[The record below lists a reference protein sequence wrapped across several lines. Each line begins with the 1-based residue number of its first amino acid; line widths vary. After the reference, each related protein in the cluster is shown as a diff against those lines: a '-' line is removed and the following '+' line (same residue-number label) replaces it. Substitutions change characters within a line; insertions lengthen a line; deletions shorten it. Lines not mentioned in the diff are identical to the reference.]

1 MAEDIWGHLDLW
13 GVRGLERV
21 VWRRC
26 GGIWTLT
33 AAIKGAQRG
42 READWAGSIP
52 ADLCR
57 ITWTSMI
64 IELSNC
70 SLVATTVWICFCLSF
85 EPNFGTYSETSSIS
99 YDVAS

>member
-57 ITWTSMI
+57 ITWTI
-64 IELSNC
+64 VIELSNL
-70 SLVATTVWICFCLSF
+70 SLVATIL
-85 EPNFGTYSETSSIS
+85 
-99 YDVAS
+99 DVPLFNQTLELFQE